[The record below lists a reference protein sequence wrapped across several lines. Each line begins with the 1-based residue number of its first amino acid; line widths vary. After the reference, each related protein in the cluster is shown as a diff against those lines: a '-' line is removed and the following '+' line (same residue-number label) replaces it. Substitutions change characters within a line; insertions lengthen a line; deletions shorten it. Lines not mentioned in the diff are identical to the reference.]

1 MSYAS
6 ITEKCPRIEKI
17 GYTPSVPQKAVT
29 VKPTKLCVDTH
40 IDHSTVSVVARN
52 QYNGPQTHHTHKNYV
67 NPNANR
73 RRDDDRL
80 IINAVLTAGIV
91 LGIMNCFK
99 IMFF

>member
-1 MSYAS
+1 MVEFNSEVFRHA
-6 ITEKCPRIEKI
+6 RL
-17 GYTPSVPQKAVT
+17 T

-40 IDHSTVSVVARN
+40 IDHSTVSVVAGN
-52 QYNGPQTHHTHKNYV
+52 QYNGPQTHHTHENYV

-80 IINAVLTAGIV
+80 IILAMLTAGIV
-91 LGIMNCFK
+91 LGIMNCFVYFN